1 MEGNTSIG
9 HIGSMNNEQKGKTF
23 MIDRKKV
30 FLSLVVLA
38 TLVASI
44 VMMGESVGGT
54 SAVHAQKNSATNV
67 TATDFYTT
75 GGSFPWGTAFDS
87 RGRVWLAMPGC
98 DPSPQCR
105 SGTPPGKIDVYD
117 PSTGYWPASYSLPSG
132 YGQPLFLAFDK
143 NGVLWFAMPMTNSI
157 GMFNPSTNT
166 FQSWSVPTY
175 SSGPWGIAVDSK
187 GIVWFTEH
195 YVNQIGS
202 FNPVTQTFH
211 EISTTPANSQPYGI
225 TVDSA
230 DNVWFTENNPANPM
244 IAEYPANGGN
254 LREYP
259 VPTGGATALTPH
271 AIVVDLNGNI
281 WWSEGWVGKI
291 GKLQPALASPGTS
304 NGIAQYGYV
313 PPCNNCGKHTSG
325 ISVDGYG
332 NIWFD
337 DSLQSI
343 YGSFPASGNGTFA
356 LYNTPSQNAHPHDG
370 LNVDKQN
377 RIWFNE
383 EFINKLAFATQPG
396 GGSPTPVAT
405 TSPTITPTVGTT
417 PTATPSP
424 SVTPTMTPTT
434 TPTSGQAIGSDTF
447 QRANQSSWGTASD
460 GQVWGGNANTS
471 GGFSIVGNAG
481 VVNSGG
487 NNYSA
492 VLGKSATNA
501 QVVVSGSLSSY
512 NNANF
517 GAVLRW
523 TDGNNWYK
531 AYISGNTF
539 YIQKKI
545 AGNGTFLV
553 SAAFTAQ
560 ANTSYTIRFQVVG
573 STLSAKVWA
582 TGSAEPSAWTLTAT
596 DSTLAS
602 GYCGIRVLTQGGTA
616 TFTSFQATAL

>member
-1 MEGNTSIG
+1 
-9 HIGSMNNEQKGKTF
+9 
-23 MIDRKKV
+23 MIDHKKV
-30 FLSLVVLA
+30 FLSLTVLA
-38 TLVASI
+38 TVVVSI
-44 VMMGESVGGT
+44 VMVSGSIGGA
-54 SAVHAQKNSATNV
+54 SAVHAQKNSATSV
-67 TATDFYTT
+67 TATDFYTAS
-75 GGSFPWGTAFDS
+75 GSYPWGTAFDS
-87 RGRVWLAMPGC
+87 KGRVWLALPGC
-98 DPSPQCR
+98 DPSPQCK

-117 PSTGYWPASYSLPSG
+117 PSTGHWPASYSLPSG

-157 GMFNPSTNT
+157 GMFNPATNT
-166 FQSWSVPTY
+166 FQSWNVPTY

-195 YVNQIGS
+195 YVNKIGS
-202 FNPVTQTFH
+202 FNPGTQTFN

-230 DNVWFTENNPANPM
+230 DNVWFTENNPVNPM
-244 IAEYPANGGN
+244 IAEYPANGGT
-254 LREYP
+254 LHEYP
-259 VPTGGATALTPH
+259 VPTGGSNSLTPH

-291 GKLQPALASPGTS
+291 GELQPNHASPGTS
-304 NGIAQYGYV
+304 NGMVQYAYTPLCG
-313 PPCNNCGKHTSG
+313 NCGKHTSG

-332 NIWFD
+332 NVWFD

-377 RIWFNE
+377 RVWFNE

-396 GGSPTPVAT
+396 GGVPTPVVT
-405 TSPTITPTVGTT
+405 NTPTTT
-417 PTATPSP
+417 PTASTSPTVTPSP
-424 SVTPTMTPTT
+424 TLTPTLTPTT
-434 TPTSGQAIGSDTF
+434 TPTSGQLLGSDTF
-447 QRANQSSWGTASD
+447 QRANQTQWGTASD
-460 GQVWGGNANTS
+460 GQAWSGDANTAN
-471 GGFSIVGNAG
+471 GFSIVGNAG

-492 VLGKSATNA
+492 VLGKSATDA

-512 NNANF
+512 NNANL

-545 AGNGTFLV
+545 AGNGTFLA

-560 ANTSYTIRFQVVG
+560 VNTSYTLRFQVVG

-582 TGSAEPSAWTLTAT
+582 TGSAEPSAWTLTTT
-596 DSTLAS
+596 DSSLTA